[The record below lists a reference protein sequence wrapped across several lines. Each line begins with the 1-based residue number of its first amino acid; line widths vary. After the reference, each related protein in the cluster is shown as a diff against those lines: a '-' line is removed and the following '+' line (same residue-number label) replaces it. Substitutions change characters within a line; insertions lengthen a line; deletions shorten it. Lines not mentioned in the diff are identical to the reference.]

1 MTINQLGKA
10 LSDLYH
16 NAPKGEAVAM
26 IHLFGIKY
34 AKELNEGR
42 FNKKEVA
49 RTANIPESF
58 GTEISKGIK
67 LSKYVIVK
75 NII

>member
-1 MTINQLGKA
+1 MTINELGNA
-10 LSDLYH
+10 LSNIYH

-34 AKELNEGR
+34 AQELKQSR
-42 FNKKEVA
+42 FSKKEIA

-58 GTEISKGIK
+58 GTEISKGAK
-67 LSKYVIVK
+67 LARYVTIMDTH
-75 NII
+75 

>member
-1 MTINQLGKA
+1 MTINDLGKA

-34 AKELNEGR
+34 AKELKENR
-42 FNKKEVA
+42 FNKKEIA
-49 RTANIPESF
+49 RAADIPESF

-67 LSKYVIVK
+67 LSKYVILK
-75 NII
+75 PTN

>member
-1 MTINQLGKA
+1 MTLNQLGAA
-10 LSDLYH
+10 LSNLYH

-34 AKELNEGR
+34 AKELQENN
-42 FNKKEVA
+42 FSKKEIA
-49 RTANIPESF
+49 KAANIPESF

-67 LSKYVIVK
+67 LAKYVTVK
-75 NII
+75 DSN

>member
-34 AKELNEGR
+34 AKELNESR

-49 RTANIPESF
+49 RAANIPESF

-67 LSKYVIVK
+67 LSKYVVAK
-75 NII
+75 NTI